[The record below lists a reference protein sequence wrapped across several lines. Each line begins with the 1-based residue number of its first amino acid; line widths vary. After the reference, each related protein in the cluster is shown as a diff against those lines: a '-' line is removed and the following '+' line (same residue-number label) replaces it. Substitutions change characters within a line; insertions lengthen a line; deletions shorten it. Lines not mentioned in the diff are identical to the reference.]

1 MPGQRA
7 GRGEVRGAAAPLM
20 SHIMRVDGAH
30 VFMGHVRRCGE
41 PQTCSARA
49 HSRSPFSLI
58 GRLASLCAHSALCS
72 DHRRRNFY
80 SSPSRR
86 TTFTFSVAVAI
97 ARTSRTAA
105 GASFVPSK
113 SRTPAPCPALHAC
126 FQRASCSPLSLT
138 ESPPVGVSL
147 QALAFLK
154 ALTLPS
160 LLPAGRR
167 REPVLVRVLFASAI
181 FDPKRL

>member
-58 GRLASLCAHSALCS
+58 GRLASLCAHSALSS

-80 SSPSRR
+80 SPPSRR

-138 ESPPVGVSL
+138 ESPPVGLSL
-147 QALAFLK
+147 QVLAFLK
-154 ALTLPS
+154 ALTQKGNQ
-160 LLPAGRR
+160 AR
-167 REPVLVRVLFASAI
+167 VRQVHGGHPERVTTDSA
-181 FDPKRL
+181 DATSR

>member
-1 MPGQRA
+1 M
-7 GRGEVRGAAAPLM
+7 
-20 SHIMRVDGAH
+20 
-30 VFMGHVRRCGE
+30 
-41 PQTCSARA
+41 
-49 HSRSPFSLI
+49 
-58 GRLASLCAHSALCS
+58 
-72 DHRRRNFY
+72 
-80 SSPSRR
+80 
-86 TTFTFSVAVAI
+86 
-97 ARTSRTAA
+97 
-105 GASFVPSK
+105 PSK

-167 REPVLVRVLFASAI
+167 REPVLVRVLFASAL
-181 FDPKRL
+181 FDRKRLRREGGAQVKIADTAAEGSAGERERPPLQYGGSASNTSVLSDGRTDGISGDVQIHKLYLEDAQSEEPRPRHHDGAWEGASPAGQRSQGQ